1 MEVFVRSRRVG
12 ADAWRRTGVLTFDGN
27 IKTGPKVTFKRIQQ
41 HIQEKYGTNIG
52 CGTGVQLC
60 TIKNKCRLSAKKKD
74 SSKNNVSNTKDRFSL
89 RMKEDAH
96 WSDAVYQRLD
106 E

>member
-1 MEVFVRSRRVG
+1 MEVFVHSRRVG
-12 ADAWRRTGVLTFDGN
+12 GDAWRRTGVLTFDGN

-60 TIKNKCRLSAKKKD
+60 TIKNKCRLSAKKKTVARITCQT
-74 SSKNNVSNTKDRFSL
+74 SRTGFSL
-89 RMKEDAH
+89 RMREDAH